1 MTEIGNKFIFTTE
14 GRTSLVAQLGG
25 IRFSVLGAILIQGL
39 KPVEKENDESGID
52 FQERFEEAFAN
63 LTLESLSLDNGV
75 VLGLKNVDYN
85 ATGGQKIYPVE
96 LDKYQGAVN
105 NITQN
110 LIPLHYVPAQEL
122 EDNIGNAYGIYELDV
137 DKTLLAC
144 NFIGS
149 DSDVSFAHIGLIGK
163 QYTQTDDA
171 TYNVDHTQKP
181 ILVGIAQL
189 DGEYDEEKNVYAG
202 GIQLLAEQNQY
213 VNVKLKLRF
222 TLDERDRD
230 VALDIDVDNQQT
242 KEVLDISN
250 KLSLV
255 NNGLKNK
262 TKEGIKVA
270 SDKTVIENFN
280 LNKEGALATDKT
292 LMVAEEYGADELE
305 NQWNGVGLI
314 HLINRENQEDD
325 DENPYTPQVVL
336 STIEHYENLETDPVV
351 SYNVMMLLQGK
362 GKEISV
368 DYESKYASVVKNSIL
383 AVGSDELISLDDHGF
398 KASGSEVPKFVMS
411 MKPEYDNIAVDIFG
425 SENKI
430 VDEKNTDKFLFS
442 KNNFSYSS
450 RTDVSYDTVVF
461 GAGDNYLEGNAGNVL
476 INAGKNVLRNNSKY
490 NTLENSWNNIIQ
502 CNGQESVLINSNN
515 NAINIYG
522 FIDKYKDN
530 TGFYNCTLI
539 NSDTNIIENLSAS
552 VLINAHYNTINAG
565 VPDSDGNRLYN
576 LNIIG
581 GRDNVVVHGAD
592 NLYLMCSNTFIDNSS
607 DTSTTKINERTLIL
621 GNKANWNPS
630 EWPSR
635 PGILYGN
642 GTSNGDAINALE
654 FFPDEGLLKLYNKDR
669 LNTITIGGDAGI
681 EFPDSV
687 MQTIEMTMKSLNVT
701 DKISL
706 GHDGSSQILLDTTVD
721 EPYISLKNNDDD
733 HPAETTIEPGVI
745 ELHTHNEKNKST
757 VNATQWTIYSDNG
770 QSTLSSIEWSIY
782 SSAAHE
788 RSTIRPSQ
796 WIIANTLELDKGS
809 VSISPGHVIIG
820 EKKTGIDINVDT
832 SYQKV
837 TADIIIQ
844 PLSGSD
850 YRCYTASV
858 RNAHGNAEAVEWL
871 RKLWEE
877 YTPIAYGS
885 KGNNKPSCEYA
896 SILCKGMRTLLDF
909 DDNDSEFEQYFD
921 QRLIEFADYE
931 KQLSAGIGATLNKYR
946 EDGDDSKFFYYSTPL
961 PSYFSC
967 IDEVELNIYVG
978 DADVEDISFVWL
990 LGTILK
996 PIYPYKAPNF
1006 KLNFILDYY
1015 EDVSEGDGETL
1026 YVYTHKVH
1034 SDKTRSDPK
1043 HIVDKGLSLKYDN
1056 YITLLGKPANFADPE
1071 RQLSVF
1077 PGYMAWRVITQG

>member
-39 KPVEKENDESGID
+39 KPVEIPEDKEDTT
-52 FQERFEEAFAN
+52 FEDAFKN

-96 LDKYQGAVN
+96 LDKYQSAVN

-122 EDNIGNAYGIYELDV
+122 EDNIGNVYGIYELDV

-163 QYTQTDDA
+163 QYTQTNDA

-189 DGEYDEEKNVYAG
+189 DGEYDEETNVYAG
-202 GIQLLAEQNQY
+202 GIQILAEQNQY

-270 SDKTVIENFN
+270 SDKTIIENFN
-280 LNKEGALATDKT
+280 LNKEGELATDKT
-292 LMVAEEYGADELE
+292 LMVAEAYGADELE
-305 NQWNGVGLI
+305 NEWNGVGLI
-314 HLINRENQEDD
+314 HLINRENREDD

-362 GKEISV
+362 GKETSV

-383 AVGSDELISLDDHGF
+383 AIGSDELIGLDGYGF

-425 SENKI
+425 LDNKI
-430 VDEKNTDKFLFS
+430 VDENNTDKFLFS

-515 NAINIYG
+515 NAINIHG

-539 NSDTNIIENLSAS
+539 NSDTNIIENLSAG
-552 VLINAHYNTINAG
+552 VLINAHYNTINTG

-607 DTSTTKINERTLIL
+607 DTSTAKINERTLIL
-621 GNKANWNPS
+621 GNRANWNPS

-642 GTSNGDAINALE
+642 GTSHGDAINALE
-654 FFPDEGLLKLYNKDR
+654 FFPDEGLLKLYNKDH
-669 LNTITIGGDAGI
+669 LNTVTIGGDAGI
-681 EFPDSV
+681 EFPGSV

-706 GHDGSSQILLDTTVD
+706 GHDGSNQILLDTTVD
-721 EPYISLKNNDDD
+721 EPYISLKNNDDTN
-733 HPAETTIEPGVI
+733 PAETTIEPGII
-745 ELHTHNEKNKST
+745 ELHSNNEKNKSII
-757 VNATQWTIYSDNG
+757 NSTQWSIYSDNG
-770 QSTLSSIEWSIY
+770 IELSKISKSEWSICSY
-782 SSAAHE
+782 NGKEQSIILPSIWRIISADK
-788 RSTIRPSQ
+788 SV
-796 WIIANTLELDKGS
+796 IIN
-809 VSISPGHVIIG
+809 PGHVAIVENG
-820 EKKTGIDINVDT
+820 TLIDITADT

-844 PLSGSD
+844 PSEDSS

-858 RNAHGNAEAVEWL
+858 KNAHGNVLAVNWL
-871 RKLWEE
+871 KKLWEK
-877 YTPIAYGS
+877 YTPVAYGDPDDDAQA
-885 KGNNKPSCEYA
+885 NLNYA
-896 SILCKGMRTLLDF
+896 SILSEGKKTLLDF
-909 DDNDSEFEQYFD
+909 NTNDTDLRPHFDRIINSFELYKYMLSNGINATLKKYPDDN
-921 QRLIEFADYE
+921 
-931 KQLSAGIGATLNKYR
+931 
-946 EDGDDSKFFYYSTPL
+946 SKLFYYSTPL

-978 DADVEDISFVWL
+978 DAAGSDISLVWL
-990 LGTILK
+990 LGTILN
-996 PIYPYKAPNF
+996 PIYPYKAPTF
-1006 KLNFILDYY
+1006 KLNFILDCH
-1015 EDVSEGDGETL
+1015 EVVGNGAENL
-1026 YVYTHKVH
+1026 HVYTHKVY
-1034 SDKTRSDPK
+1034 SDKTLSDSE
-1043 HIVDKGLSLKYDN
+1043 HIEQKKLSLDYKN
-1056 YITLLGKPANFADPE
+1056 YVTLLGKPANFTDPE
-1071 RQLSVF
+1071 KQLTEL

>member
-1 MTEIGNKFIFTTE
+1 MAEIGNKFIFTTE

-39 KPVEKENDESGID
+39 KPVEIPEDKEDTT
-52 FQERFEEAFAN
+52 FEDAFKN

-96 LDKYQGAVN
+96 LDKYQDAVN

-122 EDNIGNAYGIYELDV
+122 EDNIGNVYGIYELDV

-163 QYTQTDDA
+163 QYTQTNDA

-189 DGEYDEEKNVYAG
+189 DGEYDEETNVYAG
-202 GIQLLAEQNQY
+202 GIQILAEQNQY

-270 SDKTVIENFN
+270 SDKTIIENFN
-280 LNKEGALATDKT
+280 LNKEGELATDKT
-292 LMVAEEYGADELE
+292 LMVAEAYGADELE
-305 NQWNGVGLI
+305 NEWNGVGLI
-314 HLINRENQEDD
+314 HLINRENREDD

-362 GKEISV
+362 GKETSI

-383 AVGSDELISLDDHGF
+383 AIGSDELIGLDGYGF

-425 SENKI
+425 LDNKI
-430 VDEKNTDKFLFS
+430 VDENNTDKFLFS

-450 RTDVSYDTVVF
+450 RTDVSYDTIVF

-515 NAINIYG
+515 NAINIHG

-539 NSDTNIIENLSAS
+539 NSDTNIIENLSAG
-552 VLINAHYNTINAG
+552 VLINAHYNTINTG
-565 VPDSDGNRLYN
+565 VPDSDDNRLYN

-607 DTSTTKINERTLIL
+607 DTTTTKINERTLIL
-621 GNKANWNPS
+621 GNRANWNPV

-642 GTSNGDAINALE
+642 GTSHGDAINALE
-654 FFPDEGLLKLYNKDR
+654 FFPDEGLLKLYNKDH
-669 LNTITIGGDAGI
+669 LNTVTIGGDAGI
-681 EFPDSV
+681 EFPGSV

-706 GHDGSSQILLDTTVD
+706 GHDGSNQILLDTTVD
-721 EPYISLKNNDDD
+721 EPYISLKNNDDTN
-733 HPAETTIEPGVI
+733 PAETTIEPGII
-745 ELHTHNEKNKST
+745 ELHSNDEKNKSII
-757 VNATQWTIYSDNG
+757 NSTQWSIYSDNG
-770 QSTLSSIEWSIY
+770 IELSKISKSEWSICSY
-782 SSAAHE
+782 NGKEQS
-788 RSTIRPSQ
+788 IILPSI
-796 WIIANTLELDKGS
+796 WRIISDNKS
-809 VSISPGHVIIG
+809 VIINPGHVAIVENG
-820 EKKTGIDINVDT
+820 TLIDITADT

-844 PLSGSD
+844 PSEDSS

-858 RNAHGNAEAVEWL
+858 KNAHGNVLAVNWL
-871 RKLWEE
+871 KKLWEK
-877 YTPIAYGS
+877 YTPVAYGDPDDEAQA
-885 KGNNKPSCEYA
+885 NLNYA
-896 SILCKGMRTLLDF
+896 SILSEGKRTLLDF
-909 DDNDSEFEQYFD
+909 NTNNTDLRPHFDRIINSFETYKYMLSNGINATLKKYPDDN
-921 QRLIEFADYE
+921 
-931 KQLSAGIGATLNKYR
+931 
-946 EDGDDSKFFYYSTPL
+946 SKLFYYSTPL

-978 DADVEDISFVWL
+978 DAAGSDISLVWL
-990 LGTILK
+990 LGTILN
-996 PIYPYKAPNF
+996 PIYPYKAPTF
-1006 KLNFILDYY
+1006 KLNFILDCH
-1015 EDVSEGDGETL
+1015 EVVGNGAENL
-1026 YVYTHKVH
+1026 HVYTHKVY
-1034 SDKTRSDPK
+1034 SDKTLSDSE
-1043 HIVDKGLSLKYDN
+1043 HIEQKKLSLDYKN
-1056 YITLLGKPANFADPE
+1056 YVTLLGKPANFTDPE
-1071 RQLSVF
+1071 KQLTEL

>member
-63 LTLESLSLDNGV
+63 LTLDSLSLDNGV

-122 EDNIGNAYGIYELDV
+122 EDNIGNVYGIYELDV

-171 TYNVDHTQKP
+171 TYNIDHTQKP

-189 DGEYDEEKNVYAG
+189 DGEYDEKTNVYAG

-242 KEVLDISN
+242 KEILDISN

-270 SDKTVIENFN
+270 SDKTIIENFN

-292 LMVAEEYGADELE
+292 LMVAQKFGADELE

-368 DYESKYASVVKNSIL
+368 DYESKYAADVKNSIL
-383 AVGSDELISLDDHGF
+383 AIGSDELIALDGYGF

-425 SENKI
+425 LDNKI
-430 VDEKNTDKFLFS
+430 VDENNTDKFLFS

-515 NAINIYG
+515 NAINIHG

-539 NSDTNIIENLSAS
+539 NSDTNIIENLSVG
-552 VLINAHYNTINAG
+552 VLINAHYNTINTG

-621 GNKANWNPS
+621 GNRANWNPV

-642 GTSNGDAINALE
+642 GTSHGDAINALE
-654 FFPDEGLLKLYNKDR
+654 FFPDEGLLKLYNKDH
-669 LNTITIGGDAGI
+669 LNTVTIGGDAGI
-681 EFPDSV
+681 EFPGSV

-721 EPYISLKNNDDD
+721 DPYISLKNNDDTN
-733 HPAETTIEPGVI
+733 PAETTIEPGII
-745 ELHTHNEKNKST
+745 ELHSNDEKNKSII
-757 VNATQWTIYSDNG
+757 NSTQWSIYSDNG
-770 QSTLSSIEWSIY
+770 IELSKISKSEWSIR
-782 SSAAHE
+782 SDDGKE
-788 RSTIRPSQ
+788 RSNILPSR
-796 WIIANTLELDKGS
+796 WSIISADKS
-809 VSISPGHVIIG
+809 VMINPGHVAIVENG
-820 EKKTGIDINVDT
+820 TLIDITADT

-844 PLSGSD
+844 PSEDSS

-858 RNAHGNAEAVEWL
+858 KNAHGNVLAVNWL
-871 RKLWEE
+871 KKLWEK
-877 YTPIAYGS
+877 YTPVAYGDPDDEAQA
-885 KGNNKPSCEYA
+885 NLNYA
-896 SILCKGMRTLLDF
+896 SILSEGKRTLLDF
-909 DDNDSEFEQYFD
+909 NTNNTDLRPHFDRIINSFETYKYMLSNGINATLKKYPDDN
-921 QRLIEFADYE
+921 
-931 KQLSAGIGATLNKYR
+931 
-946 EDGDDSKFFYYSTPL
+946 SKLFYYSTPL

-978 DADVEDISFVWL
+978 DAAGSDISLVWL
-990 LGTILK
+990 LGTILN
-996 PIYPYKAPNF
+996 PIYPYKAPTF
-1006 KLNFILDYY
+1006 KLNFILDCH
-1015 EDVSEGDGETL
+1015 EVVGNGAENL
-1026 YVYTHKVH
+1026 HVYTHKVY
-1034 SDKTRSDPK
+1034 SDKTLSDSE
-1043 HIVDKGLSLKYDN
+1043 HIEQKKLSLDYKN
-1056 YITLLGKPANFADPE
+1056 YVTLLGKPANFTDPE
-1071 RQLSVF
+1071 KQLTEL

>member
-1 MTEIGNKFIFTTE
+1 MAEIGNKFIFTTE

-39 KPVEKENDESGID
+39 KPVEIPEDKEDTT
-52 FQERFEEAFAN
+52 FEDAFKN

-96 LDKYQGAVN
+96 LDKYQSAVN

-122 EDNIGNAYGIYELDV
+122 EDNIGNVYGIYELDV
-137 DKTLLAC
+137 DKTLLTC

-149 DSDVSFAHIGLIGK
+149 DSDVSFAHVGLIGK

-189 DGEYDEEKNVYAG
+189 DGEYDEETNVYAG
-202 GIQLLAEQNQY
+202 GIQILAEQNQY

-270 SDKTVIENFN
+270 SDKTIIENFN
-280 LNKEGALATDKT
+280 LNKEGELATDKT
-292 LMVAEEYGADELE
+292 LMVAEAYGADELE
-305 NQWNGVGLI
+305 NEWNGVGLI
-314 HLINRENQEDD
+314 HLINRENREDD

-362 GKEISV
+362 GKETSV

-383 AVGSDELISLDDHGF
+383 AIGSDELIALDGYGF

-425 SENKI
+425 LDNKI
-430 VDEKNTDKFLFS
+430 VDENNTDKFLFS

-515 NAINIYG
+515 NAINIHG

-552 VLINAHYNTINAG
+552 VLINAHYNTINTD
-565 VPDSDGNRLYN
+565 VPDSDSNRLYN

-621 GNKANWNPS
+621 GNRANWNPS

-642 GTSNGDAINALE
+642 GTSHGDAINALE
-654 FFPDEGLLKLYNKDR
+654 FFPDEGLLKLYNKDH
-669 LNTITIGGDAGI
+669 LNTVTIGGDAGI
-681 EFPDSV
+681 EFPGSV

-706 GHDGSSQILLDTTVD
+706 GHDGSNQILLDTTVD
-721 EPYISLKNNDDD
+721 DPYISLKNNDDTN
-733 HPAETTIEPGVI
+733 PAETTIEPDII
-745 ELHTHNEKNKST
+745 ELHSNDEKNKSII
-757 VNATQWTIYSDNG
+757 NSTQWSIYSDNG
-770 QSTLSSIEWSIY
+770 IELSKISKSEWSI
-782 SSAAHE
+782 
-788 RSTIRPSQ
+788 RSYNGKEQSIILPSI
-796 WIIANTLELDKGS
+796 WRIISDDKS
-809 VSISPGHVIIG
+809 VMINPGHVAIVENG
-820 EKKTGIDINVDT
+820 TLIDITADT

-844 PLSGSD
+844 PSEDSS

-858 RNAHGNAEAVEWL
+858 KNAHGNVLAVNWL
-871 RKLWEE
+871 KKLWEK
-877 YTPIAYGS
+877 YTPVAYGDPDDEAQA
-885 KGNNKPSCEYA
+885 NLNYA
-896 SILCKGMRTLLDF
+896 SILSEGKRTLLDF
-909 DDNDSEFEQYFD
+909 NTNNTDLRPHFDRIINSFEIYKYMLSNGINATLKKYPDDN
-921 QRLIEFADYE
+921 
-931 KQLSAGIGATLNKYR
+931 
-946 EDGDDSKFFYYSTPL
+946 SKLFYYSTPL

-978 DADVEDISFVWL
+978 DAAGSDISLVWL
-990 LGTILK
+990 LGTILN
-996 PIYPYKAPNF
+996 PIYPYKAPTF
-1006 KLNFILDYY
+1006 KLNFILDCH
-1015 EDVSEGDGETL
+1015 EVVGNGAENL
-1026 YVYTHKVH
+1026 HVYTHKVY
-1034 SDKTRSDPK
+1034 SDKTLSDSE
-1043 HIVDKGLSLKYDN
+1043 HIEQKKLSLDYKN
-1056 YITLLGKPANFADPE
+1056 YVTLLGKPANFADPE
-1071 RQLSVF
+1071 RQLSVL

>member
-39 KPVEKENDESGID
+39 KPVEIPEDKEDTT
-52 FQERFEEAFAN
+52 FEDAFKN

-96 LDKYQGAVN
+96 RDKYQSAVN

-122 EDNIGNAYGIYELDV
+122 EDNIGNVYGIYELDV
-137 DKTLLAC
+137 DKTLLTC

-163 QYTQTDDA
+163 QYTQTNDA

-189 DGEYDEEKNVYAG
+189 DGEYVEETNVYAG
-202 GIQLLAEQNQY
+202 GIQILAEQNQY

-270 SDKTVIENFN
+270 SDKTIIENFN
-280 LNKEGALATDKT
+280 LNKEGELATDKT
-292 LMVAEEYGADELE
+292 LMVAEAYGADELE
-305 NQWNGVGLI
+305 NEWNGVGLI

-362 GKEISV
+362 GKETSV
-368 DYESKYASVVKNSIL
+368 DYESKYDSVVKNSIL
-383 AVGSDELISLDDHGF
+383 AIGSDELIGLDGYGF
-398 KASGSEVPKFVMS
+398 KASGSEVPKFVIS

-425 SENKI
+425 LDNKI
-430 VDEKNTDKFLFS
+430 VDENNTDKFLFS

-515 NAINIYG
+515 NAINIHG

-539 NSDTNIIENLSAS
+539 NSDTNIIENLSAG
-552 VLINAHYNTINAG
+552 VLINAHYNTINTD

-581 GRDNVVVHGAD
+581 GRDNVVVHGVD

-621 GNKANWNPS
+621 GNRANWNPS

-642 GTSNGDAINALE
+642 GTSHGDAINALE
-654 FFPDEGLLKLYNKDR
+654 FFPDEGLLKLYNKDH
-669 LNTITIGGDAGI
+669 LNTVTIGGDAGI
-681 EFPDSV
+681 EFPGSV

-706 GHDGSSQILLDTTVD
+706 GHDGSNQILLDTTVD
-721 EPYISLKNNDDD
+721 EPYISLKNNDDTN
-733 HPAETTIEPGVI
+733 PAETTIEPGII
-745 ELHTHNEKNKST
+745 EFHSNDEKNKSII
-757 VNATQWTIYSDNG
+757 NSTQWSIYSDNG
-770 QSTLSSIEWSIY
+770 IELSKISKSEWSI
-782 SSAAHE
+782 
-788 RSTIRPSQ
+788 RSYNGKEESIILPSI
-796 WIIANTLELDKGS
+796 WRIISDNKS
-809 VSISPGHVIIG
+809 VIINPGHVAIVENG
-820 EKKTGIDINVDT
+820 TLIDITADT

-844 PLSGSD
+844 PSEDSSYL
-850 YRCYTASV
+850 CYTASV
-858 RNAHGNAEAVEWL
+858 KNAHGNVLAVNWL
-871 RKLWEE
+871 KKLWEK
-877 YTPIAYGS
+877 YTPVAYGD
-885 KGNNKPSCEYA
+885 PDDEAQADLDYA
-896 SILCKGMRTLLDF
+896 SILSEGEQTLLNFNASHTDLRPHF
-909 DDNDSEFEQYFD
+909 DRIINSFETYKYMLSNGINATLKKYPDDN
-921 QRLIEFADYE
+921 
-931 KQLSAGIGATLNKYR
+931 
-946 EDGDDSKFFYYSTPL
+946 SKLFYYSTPL

-978 DADVEDISFVWL
+978 DAAGSDISLVWL
-990 LGTILK
+990 LGTILN
-996 PIYPYKAPNF
+996 PIYPYKAPTF
-1006 KLNFILDYY
+1006 KLNFILDCH
-1015 EDVSEGDGETL
+1015 EDVGNGAENL
-1026 YVYTHKVH
+1026 HVYTHKVY
-1034 SDKTRSDPK
+1034 SDKTLSDSE
-1043 HIVDKGLSLKYDN
+1043 HIEQKKLSLDYKN
-1056 YITLLGKPANFADPE
+1056 YVTLLGKPANFTDPE
-1071 RQLSVF
+1071 KQLTEL

>member
-1 MTEIGNKFIFTTE
+1 MAEIGNKFIFTTE

-39 KPVEKENDESGID
+39 KPVEIPEDKEDTT
-52 FQERFEEAFAN
+52 FEDAFKN

-96 LDKYQGAVN
+96 LDKYQDAVN

-122 EDNIGNAYGIYELDV
+122 EDNIGNVYGIYELDV

-163 QYTQTDDA
+163 QYTQTNDA

-189 DGEYDEEKNVYAG
+189 DGEYDEETNVYAG
-202 GIQLLAEQNQY
+202 GIQILAEQNQY

-270 SDKTVIENFN
+270 SDKTIIENFN
-280 LNKEGALATDKT
+280 LNKEGELATDKT
-292 LMVAEEYGADELE
+292 LMVAEAYGADELE
-305 NQWNGVGLI
+305 NEWNGVGLI
-314 HLINRENQEDD
+314 HLINRENREDD

-362 GKEISV
+362 GKETSI

-383 AVGSDELISLDDHGF
+383 AIGSDELIGLDGYGF

-425 SENKI
+425 LDNKI
-430 VDEKNTDKFLFS
+430 VDENNTDKFLFS

-515 NAINIYG
+515 NAINIHG

-539 NSDTNIIENLSAS
+539 NSDTNIIENLSAG
-552 VLINAHYNTINAG
+552 VLINAHYNTINTG
-565 VPDSDGNRLYN
+565 VPDSDDNRLYN

-621 GNKANWNPS
+621 GNRANWNPS

-642 GTSNGDAINALE
+642 GTSHGDAINALE
-654 FFPDEGLLKLYNKDR
+654 FFPDEGLLKLYNKDH
-669 LNTITIGGDAGI
+669 LNTVTIGGDAGI
-681 EFPDSV
+681 EFPGSV

-706 GHDGSSQILLDTTVD
+706 GHDGSNQILLDTTVD
-721 EPYISLKNNDDD
+721 EPYISLKNNDDTN
-733 HPAETTIEPGVI
+733 PAETTIEPGII
-745 ELHTHNEKNKST
+745 ELHSNDEKNKSII
-757 VNATQWTIYSDNG
+757 NSTQWSIYSDNG
-770 QSTLSSIEWSIY
+770 IELSKISKSEWSICSY
-782 SSAAHE
+782 NGKEQSIILPSIW
-788 RSTIRPSQ
+788 RTISDNKSV
-796 WIIANTLELDKGS
+796 IIN
-809 VSISPGHVIIG
+809 PGHVAIVENG
-820 EKKTGIDINVDT
+820 TLIDITADT

-844 PLSGSD
+844 PSEDSS

-858 RNAHGNAEAVEWL
+858 KNAHGNVLAVNWL
-871 RKLWEE
+871 KKLWEK
-877 YTPIAYGS
+877 YTPVAYGDPDDEAQA
-885 KGNNKPSCEYA
+885 NLNYA
-896 SILCKGMRTLLDF
+896 SILSEGKQTLLDF
-909 DDNDSEFEQYFD
+909 NTSDTDLRPHFDQIINSFEIYKYMLSNGINATLKKYPDDN
-921 QRLIEFADYE
+921 
-931 KQLSAGIGATLNKYR
+931 
-946 EDGDDSKFFYYSTPL
+946 SKLFYYSTPL

-978 DADVEDISFVWL
+978 DAAGSDISLVWL
-990 LGTILK
+990 LGTILN
-996 PIYPYKAPNF
+996 PIYPYKAPTF
-1006 KLNFILDYY
+1006 KLNFILDCH
-1015 EDVSEGDGETL
+1015 EVVGNGAENL
-1026 YVYTHKVH
+1026 HVYTHKVY
-1034 SDKTRSDPK
+1034 SDKTLSDSE
-1043 HIVDKGLSLKYDN
+1043 HIEQKKLSLDYKN
-1056 YITLLGKPANFADPE
+1056 YVTLLGKPANFTDPE
-1071 RQLSVF
+1071 KQLTEL

>member
-39 KPVEKENDESGID
+39 KPVEIPEDKEDTT
-52 FQERFEEAFAN
+52 FEDAFKN

-96 LDKYQGAVN
+96 RDKYQSAVN

-122 EDNIGNAYGIYELDV
+122 EDNIGNVYGIYELDV
-137 DKTLLAC
+137 DKTLLTC

-163 QYTQTDDA
+163 QYTQTNDA

-189 DGEYDEEKNVYAG
+189 DGEYVEETNVYAG
-202 GIQLLAEQNQY
+202 GIQILAEQNQY

-270 SDKTVIENFN
+270 SDKTIIENFN
-280 LNKEGALATDKT
+280 LNKEGELATDKT
-292 LMVAEEYGADELE
+292 LMVAEAYGADELE
-305 NQWNGVGLI
+305 NEWNGVGLI

-362 GKEISV
+362 GKETSV
-368 DYESKYASVVKNSIL
+368 DYESKYDSVVKNSIL
-383 AVGSDELISLDDHGF
+383 AIGSDELIGLDGYGF
-398 KASGSEVPKFVMS
+398 KASGSEVPKFVIS

-425 SENKI
+425 LDNKI
-430 VDEKNTDKFLFS
+430 VDENNTDKFLFS

-515 NAINIYG
+515 NAINIHG

-539 NSDTNIIENLSAS
+539 NSDTNIIENLSAG
-552 VLINAHYNTINAG
+552 VLINAHYNTINTD

-581 GRDNVVVHGAD
+581 GRDNVVVHGVD

-621 GNKANWNPS
+621 GNRANWNPS

-642 GTSNGDAINALE
+642 GTSHGDAINALE
-654 FFPDEGLLKLYNKDR
+654 FFPDEGLLKLYNKDH
-669 LNTITIGGDAGI
+669 LNTVTIGGDAGI
-681 EFPDSV
+681 EFPGSV

-706 GHDGSSQILLDTTVD
+706 GHDGSNQILLDTTVD
-721 EPYISLKNNDDD
+721 EPYISLKNNDDTN
-733 HPAETTIEPGVI
+733 PAETTIEPGII
-745 ELHTHNEKNKST
+745 EFHSNDEKNKSII
-757 VNATQWTIYSDNG
+757 NSTQWSIYSDNG
-770 QSTLSSIEWSIY
+770 IELSKISKSEWSI
-782 SSAAHE
+782 
-788 RSTIRPSQ
+788 RSYNGKEESIILPSI
-796 WIIANTLELDKGS
+796 WRIISDNKS
-809 VSISPGHVIIG
+809 VIINPGHVAIVENG
-820 EKKTGIDINVDT
+820 TLIDITADT

-844 PLSGSD
+844 PSEDSS

-858 RNAHGNAEAVEWL
+858 KNAHGNVLAVNWL
-871 RKLWEE
+871 KKLWEK
-877 YTPIAYGS
+877 YTPVAYGDPDDEAQA
-885 KGNNKPSCEYA
+885 NLNYA
-896 SILCKGMRTLLDF
+896 SILSEGKRTLLDF
-909 DDNDSEFEQYFD
+909 NTNDTDLRPHFDRIINSFEIYKYMLSNGINATLKKYPDDN
-921 QRLIEFADYE
+921 
-931 KQLSAGIGATLNKYR
+931 
-946 EDGDDSKFFYYSTPL
+946 SKLFYYSTPL

-978 DADVEDISFVWL
+978 DAAGSDISLVWL
-990 LGTILK
+990 LGTILN
-996 PIYPYKAPNF
+996 PIYPYKAPTF
-1006 KLNFILDYY
+1006 KLNFILDCH
-1015 EDVSEGDGETL
+1015 EVVGNGAENL
-1026 YVYTHKVH
+1026 HVYTHKVY
-1034 SDKTRSDPK
+1034 SDKTLSDSE
-1043 HIVDKGLSLKYDN
+1043 HIEQKKLSLDYKN
-1056 YITLLGKPANFADPE
+1056 YVTLLGKPANFTDPE
-1071 RQLSVF
+1071 KQLTEL

>member
-1 MTEIGNKFIFTTE
+1 MAEIGNKFIFTTE

-39 KPVEKENDESGID
+39 KPVEIPEDKEDTT
-52 FQERFEEAFAN
+52 FEDAFKN

-96 LDKYQGAVN
+96 LDKYQSAVN

-122 EDNIGNAYGIYELDV
+122 EDNIGNVYGIYELDV

-163 QYTQTDDA
+163 QYTRTDDA

-189 DGEYDEEKNVYAG
+189 DGEYNEETNVYAG
-202 GIQLLAEQNQY
+202 GIQILAEQNQY
-213 VNVKLKLRF
+213 INIKLKLRF

-270 SDKTVIENFN
+270 SDKTIIENFN

-292 LMVAEEYGADELE
+292 LMVAETFDADKLE
-305 NQWNGVGLI
+305 NEWNGVGLI

-368 DYESKYASVVKNSIL
+368 DSVDYESKYASAVKNSIL
-383 AVGSDELISLDDHGF
+383 AIGSDELIGLDDYGF

-442 KNNFSYSS
+442 KNNFSYSPGN
-450 RTDVSYDTVVF
+450 DVSYDTIVF

-539 NSDTNIIENLSAS
+539 NSDTNIIENLSAG
-552 VLINAHYNTINAG
+552 VLINAHYNTINTG

-733 HPAETTIEPGVI
+733 HPAETTIEPGII
-745 ELHTHNEKNKST
+745 ELHSKEKNKSII
-757 VNATQWTIYSDNG
+757 NATRWYINSDNG

-782 SSAAHE
+782 SSD
-788 RSTIRPSQ
+788 T
-796 WIIANTLELDKGS
+796 S

-820 EKKTGIDINVDT
+820 EKRTGIDINVDT

-858 RNAHGNAEAVEWL
+858 KNAHGNVLAVNWL
-871 RKLWEE
+871 RKLWEK

-896 SILCKGMRTLLDF
+896 SILCNGMRTLLDF
-909 DDNDSEFEQYFD
+909 DDNDSQFEQYFN
-921 QRLIEFADYE
+921 QRLVKFADYE

-1006 KLNFILDYY
+1006 KLNFILEYY
-1015 EDVSEGDGETL
+1015 EDASEGDGETL

-1071 RQLSVF
+1071 KQLTEL

>member
-1 MTEIGNKFIFTTE
+1 MAEIGNKFIFTTE

-39 KPVEKENDESGID
+39 KPVEIPEDKEDTT
-52 FQERFEEAFAN
+52 FEDAFKN

-96 LDKYQGAVN
+96 RDKYQSAVN

-122 EDNIGNAYGIYELDV
+122 EDNIGNVYGIYELDV

-149 DSDVSFAHIGLIGK
+149 DSDVSFAHVGLIGK

-189 DGEYDEEKNVYAG
+189 DGEYDEETNVYAG
-202 GIQLLAEQNQY
+202 GIQILAEQNQY

-270 SDKTVIENFN
+270 SDKTIIENFN
-280 LNKEGALATDKT
+280 LNKEGELATDKT
-292 LMVAEEYGADELE
+292 LMVAEAYGANELE

-362 GKEISV
+362 GKETSV

-383 AVGSDELISLDDHGF
+383 AIGSDELIGLDGYGF

-425 SENKI
+425 LDNKI
-430 VDEKNTDKFLFS
+430 VDENNTDKFLFS

-515 NAINIYG
+515 NAINIHG

-552 VLINAHYNTINAG
+552 VLINAHYNTISTD
-565 VPDSDGNRLYN
+565 VPDSDSNRLYN

-621 GNKANWNPS
+621 GNRANWNPV

-642 GTSNGDAINALE
+642 GTSHGDAINALE
-654 FFPDEGLLKLYNKDR
+654 FFPDEGLLKLYNKDH
-669 LNTITIGGDAGI
+669 LNTVTIGGDAGI
-681 EFPDSV
+681 EFPGSV

-706 GHDGSSQILLDTTVD
+706 GHDGSNQILLDTTVD
-721 EPYISLKNNDDD
+721 DPYISLKNNDDTN
-733 HPAETTIEPGVI
+733 PAETTIEPGII
-745 ELHTHNEKNKST
+745 ELHSNDEKNKSII
-757 VNATQWTIYSDNG
+757 NSTQLSIYSDNG
-770 QSTLSSIEWSIY
+770 IELSKISNSGW
-782 SSAAHE
+782 
-788 RSTIRPSQ
+788 TIRSYNGKEESIILPSI
-796 WIIANTLELDKGS
+796 WRIISDDNKS
-809 VSISPGHVIIG
+809 VIINPGHVAIVENG
-820 EKKTGIDINVDT
+820 TLIDITADT

-844 PLSGSD
+844 PSEDSS

-858 RNAHGNAEAVEWL
+858 KNAHGNELAVNWL
-871 RKLWEE
+871 KKLWEK
-877 YTPIAYGS
+877 YTPVAYGDPDDEAQA
-885 KGNNKPSCEYA
+885 NLNYA
-896 SILCKGMRTLLDF
+896 SILSEGKRTLLDF
-909 DDNDSEFEQYFD
+909 NTNDTDLRPHFDRIINSFEIYKYILSNGINATLKKYPDDN
-921 QRLIEFADYE
+921 
-931 KQLSAGIGATLNKYR
+931 
-946 EDGDDSKFFYYSTPL
+946 SKLFYYSTPL

-978 DADVEDISFVWL
+978 DAAGSDISLVWL
-990 LGTILK
+990 LGTILN
-996 PIYPYKAPNF
+996 PIYPYKAPTF
-1006 KLNFILDYY
+1006 KLNFILDCH
-1015 EDVSEGDGETL
+1015 EVVGNGAENL
-1026 YVYTHKVH
+1026 HVYTHKVY
-1034 SDKTRSDPK
+1034 SDKTLSDSE
-1043 HIVDKGLSLKYDN
+1043 HIEQKKLSLDYKN
-1056 YITLLGKPANFADPE
+1056 YVTLLGKPANFTDPE
-1071 RQLSVF
+1071 KQLTEL

>member
-1 MTEIGNKFIFTTE
+1 MAEIGNKFIFTTE

-39 KPVEKENDESGID
+39 KPVEIPEDKEDTT
-52 FQERFEEAFAN
+52 FEDAFKN

-96 LDKYQGAVN
+96 LDKYQSAVN

-122 EDNIGNAYGIYELDV
+122 EDNIGNVYGIYELDV

-163 QYTQTDDA
+163 QYTRTDDA

-189 DGEYDEEKNVYAG
+189 DGEYDEETNVYAG

-230 VALDIDVDNQQT
+230 VALDSVVVNQQT

-270 SDKTVIENFN
+270 SDKTIIENFN

-292 LMVAEEYGADELE
+292 LMVAQKFGADELE

-336 STIEHYENLETDPVV
+336 TTIEHYENLETDPVV

-368 DYESKYASVVKNSIL
+368 DSVDYESKYASVIKNSIQ
-383 AVGSDELISLDDHGF
+383 AIGSDELISLDDHGF

-411 MKPEYDNIAVDIFG
+411 MKPECDNIAVDIFG
-425 SENKI
+425 LDNKI

-539 NSDTNIIENLSAS
+539 NSDTNIIENLSAG
-552 VLINAHYNTINAG
+552 VLLNAHYNTINTG
-565 VPDSDGNRLYN
+565 VPDSDSNRLYN

-721 EPYISLKNNDDD
+721 EPYISLKNNDDTN
-733 HPAETTIEPGVI
+733 PAETTIEPGII
-745 ELHTHNEKNKST
+745 ELHSNDEKNKSII
-757 VNATQWTIYSDNG
+757 NSTQLSIYSDNG
-770 QSTLSSIEWSIY
+770 IELSKISKSEWTIRSDDGKERSNILPSRWSII
-782 SSAAHE
+782 SA
-788 RSTIRPSQ
+788 
-796 WIIANTLELDKGS
+796 DKS
-809 VSISPGHVIIG
+809 VMINPGHVAIVENG
-820 EKKTGIDINVDT
+820 TLIDITADT

-844 PLSGSD
+844 PSEDSSYL
-850 YRCYTASV
+850 CYTASV
-858 RNAHGNAEAVEWL
+858 KNAHGNVLAVNWL
-871 RKLWEE
+871 KKLWEK
-877 YTPIAYGS
+877 YTPIAYGEP
-885 KGNNKPSCEYA
+885 NDEAQADLDYA
-896 SILCKGMRTLLDF
+896 SILCNSKRTLLDF
-909 DDNDSEFEQYFD
+909 NNSDSNLESYFD
-921 QRLIEFADYE
+921 QRLTTFDAY
-931 KQLSAGIGATLNKYR
+931 KTQLLTGINATLNRYR
-946 EDGDDSKFFYYSTPL
+946 SDSALFYYSTPL
-961 PSYFSC
+961 PSCFSC

-978 DADVEDISFVWL
+978 DAAGSDISLVWL
-990 LGTILK
+990 LGTILN
-996 PIYPYKAPNF
+996 PIYPYKAPTF
-1006 KLNFILDYY
+1006 KLNFILDCH
-1015 EDVSEGDGETL
+1015 EVVGNGAESL
-1026 YVYTHKVH
+1026 HVYTHKVY
-1034 SDKTRSDPK
+1034 SDKTLSDSE
-1043 HIVDKGLSLKYDN
+1043 HIEQKKLSLDYKN
-1056 YITLLGKPANFADPE
+1056 YVTLLGKPANFTDPE
-1071 RQLSVF
+1071 KQLTEL

>member
-1 MTEIGNKFIFTTE
+1 MAEIGNKFIFTTE

-39 KPVEKENDESGID
+39 KPVEIPEDKEDTT
-52 FQERFEEAFAN
+52 FEDAFKN

-96 LDKYQGAVN
+96 LDKYQDAVN

-122 EDNIGNAYGIYELDV
+122 EDNIGNVYGIYELDV

-189 DGEYDEEKNVYAG
+189 DGEYDEETNVYAG
-202 GIQLLAEQNQY
+202 GIQILAEQNQY

-270 SDKTVIENFN
+270 SDKTIIENFN
-280 LNKEGALATDKT
+280 LKKEGALATDKT
-292 LMVAEEYGADELE
+292 LIVAEEYGADELE

-336 STIEHYENLETDPVV
+336 STIEHYENLEADPVV

-362 GKEISV
+362 GKETSV

-383 AVGSDELISLDDHGF
+383 AIGSDELIALDGYGF

-425 SENKI
+425 LDNKI
-430 VDEKNTDKFLFS
+430 VDENNTDKFLFS

-515 NAINIYG
+515 NAINIHG

-552 VLINAHYNTINAG
+552 VLINAHYNTINTG
-565 VPDSDGNRLYN
+565 VPDSDSNRLYN

-621 GNKANWNPS
+621 GNRANWNPS

-642 GTSNGDAINALE
+642 GTSHGDAINALE
-654 FFPDEGLLKLYNKDR
+654 FFPDEGLLKLYNKDH
-669 LNTITIGGDAGI
+669 LNTVTIGGDAGI
-681 EFPDSV
+681 EFPGSV

-706 GHDGSSQILLDTTVD
+706 GHDGSNQILLDTTVD
-721 EPYISLKNNDDD
+721 DPYISLKNNDDTN
-733 HPAETTIEPGVI
+733 PAETTIEPDII
-745 ELHTHNEKNKST
+745 ELHSNDEKNKSII
-757 VNATQWTIYSDNG
+757 NSTQWSIYSDNG
-770 QSTLSSIEWSIY
+770 IELSKISKSEWSI
-782 SSAAHE
+782 
-788 RSTIRPSQ
+788 RSYNGKEQSIILPSI
-796 WIIANTLELDKGS
+796 WRIISDNKS
-809 VSISPGHVIIG
+809 VMINPGHVAIVENG
-820 EKKTGIDINVDT
+820 TLIDITADT

-844 PLSGSD
+844 PSEDSS

-858 RNAHGNAEAVEWL
+858 KNAHGNVLAVNWL
-871 RKLWEE
+871 KKLWEK
-877 YTPIAYGS
+877 YTPVAYGDPDDEAQA
-885 KGNNKPSCEYA
+885 NLNYA
-896 SILCKGMRTLLDF
+896 SILSEGKRTLLDF
-909 DDNDSEFEQYFD
+909 NTNNTDLRPHFDRIINSFEIYKYMLSNGINATLKKYPDDN
-921 QRLIEFADYE
+921 
-931 KQLSAGIGATLNKYR
+931 
-946 EDGDDSKFFYYSTPL
+946 SKLFYYSTPL

-978 DADVEDISFVWL
+978 DAAGSDISLVWL
-990 LGTILK
+990 LGTILN
-996 PIYPYKAPNF
+996 PIYPYKAPTF
-1006 KLNFILDYY
+1006 KLNFILDCH
-1015 EDVSEGDGETL
+1015 EVVGNGAENL
-1026 YVYTHKVH
+1026 HVYTHKVY
-1034 SDKTRSDPK
+1034 SDKTLSDSE
-1043 HIVDKGLSLKYDN
+1043 HIEQKKLSLDYKN
-1056 YITLLGKPANFADPE
+1056 YVTLLGKPANFTDPE
-1071 RQLSVF
+1071 KQLTEL

>member
-1 MTEIGNKFIFTTE
+1 MAEIGNKFIFTTE
-14 GRTSLVAQLGG
+14 GRTLLVAQLGG

-39 KPVEKENDESGID
+39 KPVEIPEDKEDTT
-52 FQERFEEAFAN
+52 FEDAFKN

-96 LDKYQGAVN
+96 LDKYQSAVN

-122 EDNIGNAYGIYELDV
+122 EDNIGNVYGIYELDV

-163 QYTQTDDA
+163 QYTQTNDA

-189 DGEYDEEKNVYAG
+189 DGEYDEETNVYAG
-202 GIQLLAEQNQY
+202 GIQILAEQNQY

-270 SDKTVIENFN
+270 SDKTIIENFN
-280 LNKEGALATDKT
+280 LNKEGELATDKT
-292 LMVAEEYGADELE
+292 LMVAEAYGADELE
-305 NQWNGVGLI
+305 NEWNGVGLI

-368 DYESKYASVVKNSIL
+368 DYESKYAADVKNSIL
-383 AVGSDELISLDDHGF
+383 AIGSDELIALNEYGF

-425 SENKI
+425 LDNKI
-430 VDEKNTDKFLFS
+430 VDENNTDKFLFS

-515 NAINIYG
+515 NAINIHG

-539 NSDTNIIENLSAS
+539 NSDTNIIENLSAG
-552 VLINAHYNTINAG
+552 VLINAHYNTINTG

-621 GNKANWNPS
+621 GNRANWNPS

-642 GTSNGDAINALE
+642 GTSHGDAINALE
-654 FFPDEGLLKLYNKDR
+654 FFPDEGLLKLYNKDH
-669 LNTITIGGDAGI
+669 LNTVTIGGDAGI
-681 EFPDSV
+681 EFPGSV

-706 GHDGSSQILLDTTVD
+706 GHDGSNQILLDTTVD
-721 EPYISLKNNDDD
+721 EPYISLKNNDDTN
-733 HPAETTIEPGVI
+733 PAETTIEPGII
-745 ELHTHNEKNKST
+745 EFHSNDEKNKSII
-757 VNATQWTIYSDNG
+757 NSTQWSIYSDNG
-770 QSTLSSIEWSIY
+770 IELSKISKSEWSI
-782 SSAAHE
+782 
-788 RSTIRPSQ
+788 RSYNGKEESIILPSI
-796 WIIANTLELDKGS
+796 WRIISDNKS
-809 VSISPGHVIIG
+809 VMINPGHVAIVENG
-820 EKKTGIDINVDT
+820 TLIDITADT

-844 PLSGSD
+844 PSEDSS

-858 RNAHGNAEAVEWL
+858 KNAHGNVLAVNWL
-871 RKLWEE
+871 KKLWEK
-877 YTPIAYGS
+877 YTPVAYGDPDDEAQA
-885 KGNNKPSCEYA
+885 NLNYA
-896 SILCKGMRTLLDF
+896 SILSEGKRTLLDF
-909 DDNDSEFEQYFD
+909 NTNDTDLRPHFDRIINSFEVYKYILSNGINATLKKYPDDN
-921 QRLIEFADYE
+921 
-931 KQLSAGIGATLNKYR
+931 
-946 EDGDDSKFFYYSTPL
+946 SKLFYYSTPL

-978 DADVEDISFVWL
+978 DAAGSDISLVWL
-990 LGTILK
+990 LGTILN
-996 PIYPYKAPNF
+996 PIYPYKAPTF
-1006 KLNFILDYY
+1006 KLNFILDCH
-1015 EDVSEGDGETL
+1015 EVVGNGAENL
-1026 YVYTHKVH
+1026 HVYTHKVY
-1034 SDKTRSDPK
+1034 SDKTLSDSE
-1043 HIVDKGLSLKYDN
+1043 HIEQKKLSLDYKN
-1056 YITLLGKPANFADPE
+1056 YVTLLGKPANFTDPE
-1071 RQLSVF
+1071 KQLTEL

>member
-1 MTEIGNKFIFTTE
+1 MAEIGNKFIFTTE

-39 KPVEKENDESGID
+39 KPVEIPEDKEDTT
-52 FQERFEEAFAN
+52 FEDAFKN

-96 LDKYQGAVN
+96 LDKYQDAVN

-122 EDNIGNAYGIYELDV
+122 EDNIGNVYGIYELDV

-189 DGEYDEEKNVYAG
+189 DGEYDEETNVYAG
-202 GIQLLAEQNQY
+202 GIQILAEQNQY

-270 SDKTVIENFN
+270 SDKTIIENFN
-280 LNKEGALATDKT
+280 LNKEGELATDKT
-292 LMVAEEYGADELE
+292 LMVAEAYGADELE
-305 NQWNGVGLI
+305 NEWNGVGLI

-336 STIEHYENLETDPVV
+336 STIEHYENLEADPVV

-362 GKEISV
+362 GKETSV

-383 AVGSDELISLDDHGF
+383 AIGSDELIALDGYGF

-425 SENKI
+425 LDNKI
-430 VDEKNTDKFLFS
+430 VDENNTDKFLFS

-515 NAINIYG
+515 NAINIHG

-552 VLINAHYNTINAG
+552 VLINAHYNTINTG
-565 VPDSDGNRLYN
+565 VPDSDSNRLYN

-621 GNKANWNPS
+621 GNRANWNPS

-642 GTSNGDAINALE
+642 GTSHGDAINALE
-654 FFPDEGLLKLYNKDR
+654 FFPDEGLLKLYNKDH
-669 LNTITIGGDAGI
+669 LNTVTIGGDAGI
-681 EFPDSV
+681 EFPGSV

-706 GHDGSSQILLDTTVD
+706 GHDGSNQILLDTTVD
-721 EPYISLKNNDDD
+721 DPYISLKNNDDTN
-733 HPAETTIEPGVI
+733 PAETTIEPDII
-745 ELHTHNEKNKST
+745 ELHSNDEKNKSII
-757 VNATQWTIYSDNG
+757 NSTQWSIYSDNG
-770 QSTLSSIEWSIY
+770 IELSKISKSEWSI
-782 SSAAHE
+782 
-788 RSTIRPSQ
+788 RSYNGKEQSIILPSI
-796 WIIANTLELDKGS
+796 WRIISDNKS
-809 VSISPGHVIIG
+809 VMINPGHVAIVENG
-820 EKKTGIDINVDT
+820 TLIDITADT

-844 PLSGSD
+844 PSEDSS

-858 RNAHGNAEAVEWL
+858 KNAHGNVLAVNWL
-871 RKLWEE
+871 KKLWEK
-877 YTPIAYGS
+877 YTPVAYGDPDDEAQA
-885 KGNNKPSCEYA
+885 NLNYA
-896 SILCKGMRTLLDF
+896 SILSEGKRTLLDF
-909 DDNDSEFEQYFD
+909 NTNNTDLRPHFDRIINSFEIYKYMLSNGINATLKKYPDDN
-921 QRLIEFADYE
+921 
-931 KQLSAGIGATLNKYR
+931 
-946 EDGDDSKFFYYSTPL
+946 SKLFYYSTPL

-978 DADVEDISFVWL
+978 DAAGSDISLVWL
-990 LGTILK
+990 LGTILN
-996 PIYPYKAPNF
+996 PIYPYKAPTF
-1006 KLNFILDYY
+1006 KLNFILDCH
-1015 EDVSEGDGETL
+1015 EVVGNGAENL
-1026 YVYTHKVH
+1026 HVYTHKVY
-1034 SDKTRSDPK
+1034 SDKTLSDSE
-1043 HIVDKGLSLKYDN
+1043 HIEQKKLSLDYKN
-1056 YITLLGKPANFADPE
+1056 YVTLLGKPANFTDPE
-1071 RQLSVF
+1071 KQLTEL

>member
-1 MTEIGNKFIFTTE
+1 MAEIGNKFIFTTE

-39 KPVEKENDESGID
+39 KPVEIPEDKEDTT
-52 FQERFEEAFAN
+52 FEDAFKN

-96 LDKYQGAVN
+96 IDKYQDAVN

-122 EDNIGNAYGIYELDV
+122 EDNIGNVYGIYELDV

-171 TYNVDHTQKP
+171 TYNIDHTQKP

-189 DGEYDEEKNVYAG
+189 DGEYDEETNVYAG
-202 GIQLLAEQNQY
+202 GIQILAEQNQY

-270 SDKTVIENFN
+270 SDKTIIENFN

-351 SYNVMMLLQGK
+351 SYNVAMLLQGK
-362 GKEISV
+362 GKETSV

-383 AVGSDELISLDDHGF
+383 AIGSDELISLDEYGF

-425 SENKI
+425 LDNKI
-430 VDEKNTDKFLFS
+430 VDENNTDKFLFS

-450 RTDVSYDTVVF
+450 RTDVSYNTVVF

-515 NAINIYG
+515 NAINIHG

-539 NSDTNIIENLSAS
+539 NSDTNIIENLSAG
-552 VLINAHYNTINAG
+552 VLINAHYNTINTG

-621 GNKANWNPS
+621 GNRANWNPV

-642 GTSNGDAINALE
+642 GTSHGDAINALE
-654 FFPDEGLLKLYNKDR
+654 FFPDEGLLKLYNKDH
-669 LNTITIGGDAGI
+669 LNTVTIGGDAGI
-681 EFPDSV
+681 EFPGSV

-706 GHDGSSQILLDTTVD
+706 GHDGSNQILLDTTVD
-721 EPYISLKNNDDD
+721 DPYISLKNNDDTN
-733 HPAETTIEPGVI
+733 PAETTIEPDII
-745 ELHTHNEKNKST
+745 ELHSNDEKNKSII
-757 VNATQWTIYSDNG
+757 NSTQWSIYSDNG
-770 QSTLSSIEWSIY
+770 IELSKISKSEWSICSY
-782 SSAAHE
+782 NGKEQS
-788 RSTIRPSQ
+788 
-796 WIIANTLELDKGS
+796 IILPAIWRIISDNKS
-809 VSISPGHVIIG
+809 VMINPGHVAIVENG
-820 EKKTGIDINVDT
+820 TLIDITADT

-844 PLSGSD
+844 PSEDSS

-858 RNAHGNAEAVEWL
+858 KNAHGNVLAVNWL
-871 RKLWEE
+871 KKLWEK
-877 YTPIAYGS
+877 YTPVAYGDPDDEAQA
-885 KGNNKPSCEYA
+885 NLNYA
-896 SILCKGMRTLLDF
+896 SILSEGKQTLLDF
-909 DDNDSEFEQYFD
+909 NTSDTDLRPHFDRIINSFEVYKYILSNGINATLKKYPDDN
-921 QRLIEFADYE
+921 
-931 KQLSAGIGATLNKYR
+931 
-946 EDGDDSKFFYYSTPL
+946 SKLFYYSTPL

-978 DADVEDISFVWL
+978 DAAGSDISLVWL
-990 LGTILK
+990 LGTILN
-996 PIYPYKAPNF
+996 PIYPYKAPTF
-1006 KLNFILDYY
+1006 KLNFILDCH
-1015 EDVSEGDGETL
+1015 EVVGNGAENL
-1026 YVYTHKVH
+1026 HVYTHKVY
-1034 SDKTRSDPK
+1034 SDKTLSDSE
-1043 HIVDKGLSLKYDN
+1043 HIEQKKLSLDYKN
-1056 YITLLGKPANFADPE
+1056 YVTLLGKPANFTDPE
-1071 RQLSVF
+1071 KQLTEL

>member
-1 MTEIGNKFIFTTE
+1 MAEIGNKFIFTTE

-39 KPVEKENDESGID
+39 KPVEIPEDKEDTT
-52 FQERFEEAFAN
+52 FEDAFKN

-96 LDKYQGAVN
+96 IDKYQDAVN

-122 EDNIGNAYGIYELDV
+122 EDNIGNVYGIYELDV

-171 TYNVDHTQKP
+171 TYNIDHTQKP

-189 DGEYDEEKNVYAG
+189 DGEYDEETNVYAG
-202 GIQLLAEQNQY
+202 GIQILAEQNQY

-270 SDKTVIENFN
+270 SDKTIIENFN

-351 SYNVMMLLQGK
+351 SYNVAMLLQGK
-362 GKEISV
+362 GKETSV

-383 AVGSDELISLDDHGF
+383 AIGSDELISLDEYGF

-425 SENKI
+425 LDNKI
-430 VDEKNTDKFLFS
+430 VDENNTDKFLFS

-450 RTDVSYDTVVF
+450 RTDVSYNTVVF

-515 NAINIYG
+515 NAINIHG

-539 NSDTNIIENLSAS
+539 NSDTNIIENLSAG
-552 VLINAHYNTINAG
+552 VLINAHYNTINTG

-621 GNKANWNPS
+621 GNRANWNPV

-642 GTSNGDAINALE
+642 GTSHGDAINALE
-654 FFPDEGLLKLYNKDR
+654 FFPDEGLLKLYNKDH
-669 LNTITIGGDAGI
+669 LNTVTIGGDAGI
-681 EFPDSV
+681 EFPGSV

-706 GHDGSSQILLDTTVD
+706 GHDGSNQILLDTTVD
-721 EPYISLKNNDDD
+721 DPYISLKNNDDTN
-733 HPAETTIEPGVI
+733 PAETTIEPDII
-745 ELHTHNEKNKST
+745 ELHSNDEKNKSII
-757 VNATQWTIYSDNG
+757 NSTQWSIYSDNG
-770 QSTLSSIEWSIY
+770 IELSKISKSEWSI
-782 SSAAHE
+782 
-788 RSTIRPSQ
+788 RSYNGKEQS
-796 WIIANTLELDKGS
+796 IILPAIWRIISDNKS
-809 VSISPGHVIIG
+809 VMINPGHVAIVENG
-820 EKKTGIDINVDT
+820 TLIDITADT

-844 PLSGSD
+844 PSEDSS

-858 RNAHGNAEAVEWL
+858 KNAHGNVLAVNWL
-871 RKLWEE
+871 KKLWEK
-877 YTPIAYGS
+877 YTPVAYGDPDDEAQA
-885 KGNNKPSCEYA
+885 NLNYA
-896 SILCKGMRTLLDF
+896 SILSEGKQTLLDF
-909 DDNDSEFEQYFD
+909 NTSDTDLRPHFDRIINSFEVYKYILSNGINATLKKYPDDN
-921 QRLIEFADYE
+921 
-931 KQLSAGIGATLNKYR
+931 
-946 EDGDDSKFFYYSTPL
+946 SKLFYYSTPL

-978 DADVEDISFVWL
+978 DAAGSDISLVWL
-990 LGTILK
+990 LGTILN
-996 PIYPYKAPNF
+996 PIYPYKAPTF
-1006 KLNFILDYY
+1006 KLNFILDCH
-1015 EDVSEGDGETL
+1015 EVVGNGAENL
-1026 YVYTHKVH
+1026 HVYTHKVY
-1034 SDKTRSDPK
+1034 SDKTLSDSE
-1043 HIVDKGLSLKYDN
+1043 HIEQKKLSLDYKN
-1056 YITLLGKPANFADPE
+1056 YVTLLGKPANFTDPE
-1071 RQLSVF
+1071 KQLTEL

>member
-1 MTEIGNKFIFTTE
+1 MAEIGNKFIFTTE

-39 KPVEKENDESGID
+39 KPVEIPEDKEDTT
-52 FQERFEEAFAN
+52 FEDAFKN

-96 LDKYQGAVN
+96 IDKYQDAVN

-122 EDNIGNAYGIYELDV
+122 EDNIGNVYGIYELDV

-171 TYNVDHTQKP
+171 TYNIDHTQKP

-189 DGEYDEEKNVYAG
+189 DGEYDEETNVYAG
-202 GIQLLAEQNQY
+202 GIQILAEQNQY

-270 SDKTVIENFN
+270 SDKTIIENFN

-351 SYNVMMLLQGK
+351 SYNVAMLLQGK
-362 GKEISV
+362 GKETSV

-383 AVGSDELISLDDHGF
+383 AIGSDELISLDEYGF

-425 SENKI
+425 LDNKI
-430 VDEKNTDKFLFS
+430 VDENNTDKFLFS

-450 RTDVSYDTVVF
+450 RTDVSYNTVVF

-515 NAINIYG
+515 NAINIHG

-539 NSDTNIIENLSAS
+539 NSDTNIIENLSAG
-552 VLINAHYNTINAG
+552 VLINAHYNTINTG

-621 GNKANWNPS
+621 GNRANWNPV

-642 GTSNGDAINALE
+642 GTSHGDAINALE
-654 FFPDEGLLKLYNKDR
+654 FFPDEGLLKLYNKDH
-669 LNTITIGGDAGI
+669 LNTVTIGGDAGI
-681 EFPDSV
+681 EFPGSV

-706 GHDGSSQILLDTTVD
+706 GHDGSNQILLDTTVD
-721 EPYISLKNNDDD
+721 DPYISLKNNDDTN
-733 HPAETTIEPGVI
+733 PAETTIEPDII
-745 ELHTHNEKNKST
+745 ELHSNDEKNKSII
-757 VNATQWTIYSDNG
+757 NSTQWSIYSDNG
-770 QSTLSSIEWSIY
+770 IELSKISKSEWSICSY
-782 SSAAHE
+782 NGKEQS
-788 RSTIRPSQ
+788 IILPSI
-796 WIIANTLELDKGS
+796 WRIISDNKS
-809 VSISPGHVIIG
+809 VMINPGHVAIVENG
-820 EKKTGIDINVDT
+820 TLIDITADT

-844 PLSGSD
+844 PSEDSS

-858 RNAHGNAEAVEWL
+858 KNAHGNVLAVNWL
-871 RKLWEE
+871 KKLWEK
-877 YTPIAYGS
+877 YTPVAYGDPDDEAQA
-885 KGNNKPSCEYA
+885 NLNYA
-896 SILCKGMRTLLDF
+896 SILSEGKQTLLDF
-909 DDNDSEFEQYFD
+909 NTSDTDLRPHFDRIINSFEVYKYILSNGINATLKKYPDDN
-921 QRLIEFADYE
+921 
-931 KQLSAGIGATLNKYR
+931 
-946 EDGDDSKFFYYSTPL
+946 SKLFYYSTPL

-978 DADVEDISFVWL
+978 DAAGSDISLVWL
-990 LGTILK
+990 LGTILN
-996 PIYPYKAPNF
+996 PIYPYKAPTF
-1006 KLNFILDYY
+1006 KLNFILDCH
-1015 EDVSEGDGETL
+1015 EVVGNGAENL
-1026 YVYTHKVH
+1026 HVYTHKVY
-1034 SDKTRSDPK
+1034 SDKTLSDSE
-1043 HIVDKGLSLKYDN
+1043 HIEQKKLSLDYKN
-1056 YITLLGKPANFADPE
+1056 YVTLLGKPANFTDPE
-1071 RQLSVF
+1071 KQLTEL

>member
-39 KPVEKENDESGID
+39 KPVEIPEDKEDTT
-52 FQERFEEAFAN
+52 FEDAFKN

-96 LDKYQGAVN
+96 RDKYQSAVN

-122 EDNIGNAYGIYELDV
+122 EDNIGNVYGIYELDV

-163 QYTQTDDA
+163 QYTQTNDA

-189 DGEYDEEKNVYAG
+189 DGEYVEETNVYAG
-202 GIQLLAEQNQY
+202 GIQILAEQNQY

-270 SDKTVIENFN
+270 SDKTIIENFN
-280 LNKEGALATDKT
+280 LNKEGELATDKT
-292 LMVAEEYGADELE
+292 LMVAEAYGADELE
-305 NQWNGVGLI
+305 NEWNGVGLI

-362 GKEISV
+362 GKETSV
-368 DYESKYASVVKNSIL
+368 DYESKYDSVVKNSIL
-383 AVGSDELISLDDHGF
+383 AIGSDELIALDGYGF
-398 KASGSEVPKFVMS
+398 KASGLEVPKFVMS

-425 SENKI
+425 LDNKI
-430 VDEKNTDKFLFS
+430 VDENNTDKFLFS

-515 NAINIYG
+515 NAINIHG

-539 NSDTNIIENLSAS
+539 NSDTNIIENLSAG
-552 VLINAHYNTINAG
+552 VLINAHYNTINTD

-581 GRDNVVVHGAD
+581 GRDNVVVHGVD

-621 GNKANWNPS
+621 GNRANWNPS

-642 GTSNGDAINALE
+642 GTSHGDAINALE
-654 FFPDEGLLKLYNKDR
+654 FFPDEGLLKLYNKDH
-669 LNTITIGGDAGI
+669 LNTVTIGGDAGI
-681 EFPDSV
+681 EFPGSV

-706 GHDGSSQILLDTTVD
+706 GHDGSNQILLDTTVD
-721 EPYISLKNNDDD
+721 EPYISLKNNDDTN
-733 HPAETTIEPGVI
+733 PAETTIEPGII
-745 ELHTHNEKNKST
+745 EFHSNDEKNKSII
-757 VNATQWTIYSDNG
+757 NSTQWSIYSDNG
-770 QSTLSSIEWSIY
+770 IELSKISKSEWSI
-782 SSAAHE
+782 
-788 RSTIRPSQ
+788 RSYNGKEESIILPSI
-796 WIIANTLELDKGS
+796 WRIISDNKS
-809 VSISPGHVIIG
+809 VIINPGHVAIVENG
-820 EKKTGIDINVDT
+820 TLIDITADT

-844 PLSGSD
+844 PSEDSS

-858 RNAHGNAEAVEWL
+858 KNAHGNVLAVNWL
-871 RKLWEE
+871 KKLWEK
-877 YTPIAYGS
+877 YTPVAYGDPDDEAQA
-885 KGNNKPSCEYA
+885 NLNYA
-896 SILCKGMRTLLDF
+896 SILSEGKRTLLDF
-909 DDNDSEFEQYFD
+909 NTNDTDLRPHFDRIINSFEIYKYMLSNGINATLKKYPDDN
-921 QRLIEFADYE
+921 
-931 KQLSAGIGATLNKYR
+931 
-946 EDGDDSKFFYYSTPL
+946 SKLFYYSTPL

-978 DADVEDISFVWL
+978 DAAGSDISLVWL
-990 LGTILK
+990 LGTILN
-996 PIYPYKAPNF
+996 PIYPYKAPTF
-1006 KLNFILDYY
+1006 KLNFILDCH
-1015 EDVSEGDGETL
+1015 EVVGNGAENL
-1026 YVYTHKVH
+1026 HVYTHKVY
-1034 SDKTRSDPK
+1034 SDKTLSDSE
-1043 HIVDKGLSLKYDN
+1043 HIEQKKLSLDYKN
-1056 YITLLGKPANFADPE
+1056 YVTLLGKPANFTDPE
-1071 RQLSVF
+1071 KQLTEL

>member
-39 KPVEKENDESGID
+39 KPVEIPEDKEDTT
-52 FQERFEEAFAN
+52 FEDAFKN

-96 LDKYQGAVN
+96 RDKYQSAVN

-122 EDNIGNAYGIYELDV
+122 EDNIGNVYGIYELDV

-163 QYTQTDDA
+163 QYTQTNDA

-189 DGEYDEEKNVYAG
+189 DGEYVEETNVYAG
-202 GIQLLAEQNQY
+202 GIQILAEQNQY

-270 SDKTVIENFN
+270 SDKTIIENFN
-280 LNKEGALATDKT
+280 LNKEGELATDKT
-292 LMVAEEYGADELE
+292 LMVAEAYGADELE
-305 NQWNGVGLI
+305 NEWNGVGLI

-362 GKEISV
+362 GKETSV
-368 DYESKYASVVKNSIL
+368 DYESKYDSVVKNSIL
-383 AVGSDELISLDDHGF
+383 AIGSDELIGLDGYGF
-398 KASGSEVPKFVMS
+398 KASGSEVPKFVIS

-425 SENKI
+425 LDNKI
-430 VDEKNTDKFLFS
+430 VDENNTDKFLFS

-515 NAINIYG
+515 NAINIHG

-539 NSDTNIIENLSAS
+539 NSDTNIIENLSAG
-552 VLINAHYNTINAG
+552 VLINAHYNTINTD

-581 GRDNVVVHGAD
+581 GRDNVVVHGVD

-621 GNKANWNPS
+621 GNRANWNPS

-642 GTSNGDAINALE
+642 GTSHGDAINALE
-654 FFPDEGLLKLYNKDR
+654 FFPDEGLLKLYNKDH
-669 LNTITIGGDAGI
+669 LNTVTIGGDAGI
-681 EFPDSV
+681 EFPGSV

-706 GHDGSSQILLDTTVD
+706 GHDGSNQILLDTTVD
-721 EPYISLKNNDDD
+721 EPYISLKNNDDTN
-733 HPAETTIEPGVI
+733 PAETTIEPGII
-745 ELHTHNEKNKST
+745 EFHSNDEKNKSII
-757 VNATQWTIYSDNG
+757 NSTQWSIYSDNG
-770 QSTLSSIEWSIY
+770 IELSKISKSEWSI
-782 SSAAHE
+782 
-788 RSTIRPSQ
+788 RSYNGKEESIILPSI
-796 WIIANTLELDKGS
+796 WRIISDNKS
-809 VSISPGHVIIG
+809 VIINPGHVAIVENG
-820 EKKTGIDINVDT
+820 TLIDITADT

-844 PLSGSD
+844 PSEDSSYL
-850 YRCYTASV
+850 CYTASV
-858 RNAHGNAEAVEWL
+858 KNAHGNVLAVNWL
-871 RKLWEE
+871 KKLWEK
-877 YTPIAYGS
+877 YTPVAYGDPDDEAQA
-885 KGNNKPSCEYA
+885 NLNYA
-896 SILCKGMRTLLDF
+896 SILSEGKRTLLDF
-909 DDNDSEFEQYFD
+909 NTNDTDLRPHFDRIINSFEIYKYMLSNGINATLKKYPDDN
-921 QRLIEFADYE
+921 
-931 KQLSAGIGATLNKYR
+931 
-946 EDGDDSKFFYYSTPL
+946 SKLFYYSTPL

-978 DADVEDISFVWL
+978 DAAGSDISLVWL
-990 LGTILK
+990 LGTILN
-996 PIYPYKAPNF
+996 PIYPYKAPTF
-1006 KLNFILDYY
+1006 KLNFILDCH
-1015 EDVSEGDGETL
+1015 EDVGNGAENL
-1026 YVYTHKVH
+1026 HVYTHKVY
-1034 SDKTRSDPK
+1034 SDKTLSDSE
-1043 HIVDKGLSLKYDN
+1043 HIEQKKLSLDYKN
-1056 YITLLGKPANFADPE
+1056 YVTLLGKPANFTDPE
-1071 RQLSVF
+1071 KQLTEL

>member
-1 MTEIGNKFIFTTE
+1 MAEIGNKFIFTTE

-39 KPVEKENDESGID
+39 KPVEIPEDKEDTT
-52 FQERFEEAFAN
+52 FEDAFKN
-63 LTLESLSLDNGV
+63 LTLESLSLNNGV

-96 LDKYQGAVN
+96 LDKYQSAVN

-122 EDNIGNAYGIYELDV
+122 EDNIGNVYGIYELDV

-163 QYTQTDDA
+163 QYTWTDDA

-202 GIQLLAEQNQY
+202 GIQILAEQNQY

-230 VALDIDVDNQQT
+230 VDLDIEVDNQQT

-270 SDKTVIENFN
+270 SDKTIIENFN

-292 LMVAEEYGADELE
+292 LMVAQEYDADVLE

-368 DYESKYASVVKNSIL
+368 DDYESKYASTVKNSIL
-383 AVGSDELISLDDHGF
+383 AVGSDELIGLDDHGF
-398 KASGSEVPKFVMS
+398 KVSGSEVPKFVMS

-425 SENKI
+425 LDNKI

-515 NAINIYG
+515 NAINIHG

-530 TGFYNCTLI
+530 TWFYNCTLI
-539 NSDTNIIENLSAS
+539 NSDTNIIENLSAGI
-552 VLINAHYNTINAG
+552 LINAHYNTINAV
-565 VPDSDGNRLYN
+565 VPDSDSNRLYN

-621 GNKANWNPS
+621 GNKANWNPA

-635 PGILYGN
+635 PGIL
-642 GTSNGDAINALE
+642 
-654 FFPDEGLLKLYNKDR
+654 
-669 LNTITIGGDAGI
+669 
-681 EFPDSV
+681 
-687 MQTIEMTMKSLNVT
+687 
-701 DKISL
+701 
-706 GHDGSSQILLDTTVD
+706 
-721 EPYISLKNNDDD
+721 
-733 HPAETTIEPGVI
+733 
-745 ELHTHNEKNKST
+745 
-757 VNATQWTIYSDNG
+757 
-770 QSTLSSIEWSIY
+770 
-782 SSAAHE
+782 
-788 RSTIRPSQ
+788 
-796 WIIANTLELDKGS
+796 
-809 VSISPGHVIIG
+809 
-820 EKKTGIDINVDT
+820 
-832 SYQKV
+832 
-837 TADIIIQ
+837 
-844 PLSGSD
+844 
-850 YRCYTASV
+850 
-858 RNAHGNAEAVEWL
+858 
-871 RKLWEE
+871 
-877 YTPIAYGS
+877 
-885 KGNNKPSCEYA
+885 
-896 SILCKGMRTLLDF
+896 
-909 DDNDSEFEQYFD
+909 
-921 QRLIEFADYE
+921 
-931 KQLSAGIGATLNKYR
+931 
-946 EDGDDSKFFYYSTPL
+946 
-961 PSYFSC
+961 
-967 IDEVELNIYVG
+967 
-978 DADVEDISFVWL
+978 
-990 LGTILK
+990 
-996 PIYPYKAPNF
+996 
-1006 KLNFILDYY
+1006 
-1015 EDVSEGDGETL
+1015 
-1026 YVYTHKVH
+1026 
-1034 SDKTRSDPK
+1034 
-1043 HIVDKGLSLKYDN
+1043 
-1056 YITLLGKPANFADPE
+1056 
-1071 RQLSVF
+1071 
-1077 PGYMAWRVITQG
+1077 

>member
-1 MTEIGNKFIFTTE
+1 MAEIGNKFIFTTE

-39 KPVEKENDESGID
+39 KPVEIPEDKEDTT
-52 FQERFEEAFAN
+52 FEDAFKN
-63 LTLESLSLDNGV
+63 LTLESLSLDNDV

-96 LDKYQGAVN
+96 LDKYQDAVN

-122 EDNIGNAYGIYELDV
+122 EDNIGNVYGIYELDV

-171 TYNVDHTQKP
+171 TYNIDHTQKP

-189 DGEYDEEKNVYAG
+189 DGEYDEETNVYAG
-202 GIQLLAEQNQY
+202 GIQILAEQNQY

-222 TLDERDRD
+222 TLDECDRD

-270 SDKTVIENFN
+270 SDKTIIENFN
-280 LNKEGALATDKT
+280 LNKEGELATDKT
-292 LMVAEEYGADELE
+292 LMIAEAYGADELE
-305 NQWNGVGLI
+305 NEWNGVGLI
-314 HLINRENQEDD
+314 HLINRENREDD

-362 GKEISV
+362 GKETSV

-383 AVGSDELISLDDHGF
+383 AIGSDELIALDGYGF

-425 SENKI
+425 LDNKI
-430 VDEKNTDKFLFS
+430 VDENNTDKFLFS

-515 NAINIYG
+515 NAINIHG

-552 VLINAHYNTINAG
+552 VLINAHYNTINTD
-565 VPDSDGNRLYN
+565 VPDSDSNRLYN

-621 GNKANWNPS
+621 GNRANWNPS

-642 GTSNGDAINALE
+642 GTSHGDAINALE
-654 FFPDEGLLKLYNKDR
+654 FFPDEGLLKLYNKDH
-669 LNTITIGGDAGI
+669 LNTVTIGGDAGI
-681 EFPDSV
+681 EFPGSV

-706 GHDGSSQILLDTTVD
+706 GHDGSNQILLDTTVD
-721 EPYISLKNNDDD
+721 DPYISLKNNDDTN
-733 HPAETTIEPGVI
+733 PAETTIEPDII
-745 ELHTHNEKNKST
+745 ELHSNDEKNKSII
-757 VNATQWTIYSDNG
+757 NSTQWSIYSDNG
-770 QSTLSSIEWSIY
+770 IELSKISKSEWSI
-782 SSAAHE
+782 
-788 RSTIRPSQ
+788 RSYNGKEQSIILPSI
-796 WIIANTLELDKGS
+796 WRIISDNKS
-809 VSISPGHVIIG
+809 VMINPGHVAIVENG
-820 EKKTGIDINVDT
+820 TLIDITADT

-844 PLSGSD
+844 PSEDSS

-858 RNAHGNAEAVEWL
+858 KNAHGNVLAVNWL
-871 RKLWEE
+871 KKLWEK
-877 YTPIAYGS
+877 YTPVAYGDPDDEAQA
-885 KGNNKPSCEYA
+885 NLNYA
-896 SILCKGMRTLLDF
+896 SILSEGKRTLLDF
-909 DDNDSEFEQYFD
+909 NTNNTDLRPHFDRIINSFEIYKYMLSNGINATLKKYPDDN
-921 QRLIEFADYE
+921 
-931 KQLSAGIGATLNKYR
+931 
-946 EDGDDSKFFYYSTPL
+946 SKLFYYSTPL

-978 DADVEDISFVWL
+978 DAAGSDISLVWL
-990 LGTILK
+990 LGTILN
-996 PIYPYKAPNF
+996 PIYPYKAPTF
-1006 KLNFILDYY
+1006 KLNFILDCH
-1015 EDVSEGDGETL
+1015 EVVGNGAENL
-1026 YVYTHKVH
+1026 HVYTHKVY
-1034 SDKTRSDPK
+1034 SDKTLSDSE
-1043 HIVDKGLSLKYDN
+1043 HIEQKKLSLDYKN
-1056 YITLLGKPANFADPE
+1056 YVTLLGKPANFTDPE
-1071 RQLSVF
+1071 KQLTEL

>member
-1 MTEIGNKFIFTTE
+1 MAEIGNKFIFTTE

-39 KPVEKENDESGID
+39 KPVEIPEDKEDTT
-52 FQERFEEAFAN
+52 FEDAFKN

-96 LDKYQGAVN
+96 LDKYQSAVN

-122 EDNIGNAYGIYELDV
+122 EDNIGNVYGIYELDV

-163 QYTQTDDA
+163 QYTQTNDA

-189 DGEYDEEKNVYAG
+189 DGEYDEETNVYAG
-202 GIQLLAEQNQY
+202 GIQILAEQNQY

-250 KLSLV
+250 KLSLI

-270 SDKTVIENFN
+270 ADKTIIENFN
-280 LNKEGALATDKT
+280 LNKEGELATDKT
-292 LMVAEEYGADELE
+292 LMVAEAYGADELE
-305 NQWNGVGLI
+305 NEWNGVGLI

-362 GKEISV
+362 GKETSV
-368 DYESKYASVVKNSIL
+368 DYESKYDSVVKNSIL
-383 AVGSDELISLDDHGF
+383 TIGSDELIGLDGYGF

-425 SENKI
+425 LDNKI
-430 VDEKNTDKFLFS
+430 VDENNTDKFLFS

-515 NAINIYG
+515 NAINIHG

-539 NSDTNIIENLSAS
+539 NSDTNIIENLSAG
-552 VLINAHYNTINAG
+552 VLINAHYNTINTG

-621 GNKANWNPS
+621 GNRANWNPV

-642 GTSNGDAINALE
+642 GTSHGDAINALE
-654 FFPDEGLLKLYNKDR
+654 FFPDEGLLKLYNKDH
-669 LNTITIGGDAGI
+669 LNTVTIGGDAGI
-681 EFPDSV
+681 EFPGSV

-706 GHDGSSQILLDTTVD
+706 GHDGSNQILLDTTVD
-721 EPYISLKNNDDD
+721 EPYISLKNNDDTN
-733 HPAETTIEPGVI
+733 PAETTIEPGII
-745 ELHTHNEKNKST
+745 ELHSNDEKNKSII
-757 VNATQWTIYSDNG
+757 NSTQWSIYSDNG
-770 QSTLSSIEWSIY
+770 IELSKISKSEWSI
-782 SSAAHE
+782 
-788 RSTIRPSQ
+788 RSYNGKEESIILPSI
-796 WIIANTLELDKGS
+796 WRIISDDKS
-809 VSISPGHVIIG
+809 VIINPGHVAIVENG
-820 EKKTGIDINVDT
+820 TLIDITADT

-844 PLSGSD
+844 PSEDSS

-858 RNAHGNAEAVEWL
+858 KNAHGNVLAVNWL
-871 RKLWEE
+871 KKLWEK
-877 YTPIAYGS
+877 YTPVAYGDPDDEAQA
-885 KGNNKPSCEYA
+885 NLNYA
-896 SILCKGMRTLLDF
+896 SILSEGKRTLLDF
-909 DDNDSEFEQYFD
+909 NTNDTDLRPHFDRIINSFEIYKYMLSNGINATLKKYPDDN
-921 QRLIEFADYE
+921 
-931 KQLSAGIGATLNKYR
+931 
-946 EDGDDSKFFYYSTPL
+946 SKLFYYSTPL

-978 DADVEDISFVWL
+978 DAAGSDISLVWL
-990 LGTILK
+990 LGTILN
-996 PIYPYKAPNF
+996 PIYPYKAPTF
-1006 KLNFILDYY
+1006 KLNFILDCH
-1015 EDVSEGDGETL
+1015 EVVGNGAENL
-1026 YVYTHKVH
+1026 HVYTHKVY
-1034 SDKTRSDPK
+1034 SDKTLSDSE
-1043 HIVDKGLSLKYDN
+1043 HIEQKKLSLDYKN
-1056 YITLLGKPANFADPE
+1056 YVTLLGKPANFTDPE
-1071 RQLSVF
+1071 KQLTEL

>member
-1 MTEIGNKFIFTTE
+1 MVEIGNKFIFTTE

-39 KPVEKENDESGID
+39 KPVEIPEDKEDTT
-52 FQERFEEAFAN
+52 FEDAFKN
-63 LTLESLSLDNGV
+63 LTLESLSLNNGV

-96 LDKYQGAVN
+96 LDKYQSAVN

-122 EDNIGNAYGIYELDV
+122 EDNIGNVYGIYELDV

-163 QYTQTDDA
+163 QYTQTDDV

-181 ILVGIAQL
+181 ILVGIVQL
-189 DGEYDEEKNVYAG
+189 DGEYDEETNVYAG
-202 GIQLLAEQNQY
+202 GIQILAEQNQY

-270 SDKTVIENFN
+270 SDKTIIENFN

-292 LMVAEEYGADELE
+292 LMVAQEYGADELE

-314 HLINRENQEDD
+314 HLINRENREDD

-383 AVGSDELISLDDHGF
+383 AIGSDELIGLDGYGF

-430 VDEKNTDKFLFS
+430 VDDKIVDEKNTDKFLFS
-442 KNNFSYSS
+442 KNNFSYYSP

-515 NAINIYG
+515 NAINIHG

-552 VLINAHYNTINAG
+552 VLINAHYNTINTD
-565 VPDSDGNRLYN
+565 VPDSDSKRLYN

-607 DTSTTKINERTLIL
+607 DTTTTKINERTLIL
-621 GNKANWNPS
+621 GNRANWNPA

-642 GTSNGDAINALE
+642 GTSHGDAINALE

-706 GHDGSSQILLDTTVD
+706 GHDGSNQILLDTTVD
-721 EPYISLKNNDDD
+721 EPYISLKNNDDTN
-733 HPAETTIEPGVI
+733 PTETTIEPGII
-745 ELHTHNEKNKST
+745 ELHSNDEKNKSII
-757 VNATQWTIYSDNG
+757 NSTQWSIYSDNG
-770 QSTLSSIEWSIY
+770 IELSKISKSEWSI
-782 SSAAHE
+782 
-788 RSTIRPSQ
+788 RSDNGKEQSIILPSI
-796 WIIANTLELDKGS
+796 WSIISTNKS
-809 VSISPGHVIIG
+809 VMINPGHVIITENG
-820 EKKTGIDINVDT
+820 TAIDINAD
-832 SYQKV
+832 SNYQKV
-837 TADIIIQ
+837 TADIILQ
-844 PLSGSD
+844 PSNTSD

-858 RNAHGNAEAVEWL
+858 KNAHGNVEAVNWL
-871 RKLWEE
+871 KTLWQQ
-877 YTPIAYGS
+877 YTPIAYGT
-885 KGNNKPSCEYA
+885 KNNEQADFDYA
-896 SILCKGMRTLLDF
+896 SILCNSKRTLLDF
-909 DDNDSEFEQYFD
+909 NNSDSNLETYFD
-921 QRLIEFADYE
+921 QRLTTFDAY
-931 KQLSAGIGATLNKYR
+931 KTQLLTGINATLNRYR
-946 EDGDDSKFFYYSTPL
+946 SDSDLFYYSTPL
-961 PSYFSC
+961 PSCFSC

-978 DADVEDISFVWL
+978 DAENEDISLVWL
-990 LGTILK
+990 LGTILN
-996 PIYPYKAPNF
+996 PIYPYKAPTF
-1006 KLNFILDYY
+1006 KLNFILNYY
-1015 EDVSEGDGETL
+1015 EGVSNDEGEDL
-1026 YVYTHKVH
+1026 YVYTHKVYG
-1034 SDKTRSDPK
+1034 DLTRFNPEHIQQK
-1043 HIVDKGLSLKYDN
+1043 HLTLKYDN
-1056 YITLLGKPANFADPE
+1056 YISLIGKPANFVDPIK
-1071 RQLSVF
+1071 QPNSL
-1077 PGYMAWRVITQG
+1077 PGYMAWRVLTSG

>member
-39 KPVEKENDESGID
+39 KPVEIPEDKEDTT
-52 FQERFEEAFAN
+52 FEDAFKN

-96 LDKYQGAVN
+96 RDKYQSAVN

-122 EDNIGNAYGIYELDV
+122 EDNIGNVYGIYELDV

-163 QYTQTDDA
+163 QYTQTNDA

-189 DGEYDEEKNVYAG
+189 DGEYVEETNVYAG
-202 GIQLLAEQNQY
+202 GIQILAEQNQY

-270 SDKTVIENFN
+270 SDKTIIENFN
-280 LNKEGALATDKT
+280 LNKEGELATDKT
-292 LMVAEEYGADELE
+292 LMVAEAYGADELE
-305 NQWNGVGLI
+305 NEWNGVGLI

-362 GKEISV
+362 GKETSV
-368 DYESKYASVVKNSIL
+368 DYESKYDSVVKNSIL
-383 AVGSDELISLDDHGF
+383 AIGSDELIGLDGYGF
-398 KASGSEVPKFVMS
+398 KASGSEVPKFVIS

-425 SENKI
+425 LDNKI
-430 VDEKNTDKFLFS
+430 VDENNTDKFLFS

-515 NAINIYG
+515 NAINIHG

-539 NSDTNIIENLSAS
+539 NSDTNIIENLSAG
-552 VLINAHYNTINAG
+552 VLINAHYNTINTD

-581 GRDNVVVHGAD
+581 GRDNVVVHGVD

-621 GNKANWNPS
+621 GNRANWNPS

-642 GTSNGDAINALE
+642 GTSHGDAINALE
-654 FFPDEGLLKLYNKDR
+654 FFPDEGLLKLYNKDH
-669 LNTITIGGDAGI
+669 LNTVTIGGDAGI
-681 EFPDSV
+681 EFPGSV

-706 GHDGSSQILLDTTVD
+706 GHDGSNQILLDTTVD
-721 EPYISLKNNDDD
+721 EPYISLKNNDDTN
-733 HPAETTIEPGVI
+733 PAETTIEPGII
-745 ELHTHNEKNKST
+745 EFHSNDEKNKSII
-757 VNATQWTIYSDNG
+757 NSTQWSIYSDNG
-770 QSTLSSIEWSIY
+770 IELSKISKSEWSI
-782 SSAAHE
+782 
-788 RSTIRPSQ
+788 RSYNGKEESIILPSI
-796 WIIANTLELDKGS
+796 WRIISDNKS
-809 VSISPGHVIIG
+809 VIINPGHVAIVENG
-820 EKKTGIDINVDT
+820 TLIDITADT

-844 PLSGSD
+844 PSEDSS

-858 RNAHGNAEAVEWL
+858 KNAHGNVLAVNWL
-871 RKLWEE
+871 KKLWEK
-877 YTPIAYGS
+877 YTPVAYGDPDDEAQA
-885 KGNNKPSCEYA
+885 NLNYA
-896 SILCKGMRTLLDF
+896 SILSEGKRTLLDF
-909 DDNDSEFEQYFD
+909 NTNDTDLRPHFDRIINSFEIYKYMLSNGINATLKKYPDDN
-921 QRLIEFADYE
+921 
-931 KQLSAGIGATLNKYR
+931 
-946 EDGDDSKFFYYSTPL
+946 SKLFYYSTPL

-978 DADVEDISFVWL
+978 DAAGSDISLVWL
-990 LGTILK
+990 LGTILN
-996 PIYPYKAPNF
+996 PIYPYKAPTF
-1006 KLNFILDYY
+1006 KLNFILDCH
-1015 EDVSEGDGETL
+1015 EVVGNGAENL
-1026 YVYTHKVH
+1026 HVYTHKVY
-1034 SDKTRSDPK
+1034 SDKTLSDSE
-1043 HIVDKGLSLKYDN
+1043 HIEQKKLSLDYKN
-1056 YITLLGKPANFADPE
+1056 YVTLLGKPANFTDPE
-1071 RQLSVF
+1071 KQLTEL